1 MEAQPRSTV
10 VVRVPGKINL
20 HLGVGPLGE
29 DGYHP
34 VVSVFHAVSVF
45 DDLRAEPADEIR
57 LALLDD
63 TATGGQVQGAG
74 GAHIGDE
81 IPLGPDNLAH
91 RAAALL
97 AREAGIRDGVALTL
111 DKRIPVAAG
120 MAGGSADAAAS
131 LVACNAVWN
140 AGLSRED
147 LHHLAAQL
155 GSDVPFALLG
165 GTALGLGRG
174 EQLTPVLAR
183 GSCTWVLVLAD
194 GGLSTPAVY
203 REYDRMLEELPQDSH
218 LLRPA
223 VAQPD
228 DLLAA
233 LAAGD
238 TAGVGAALGN
248 DLQLPALRLRPA
260 LREVVETGSELGALG
275 TLVSGSGPTVA
286 MLAASEEDARRLAAG
301 IAERS
306 LGRTV
311 VVASGPVPGAR
322 LLDDESVA
330 PPA

>member
-1 MEAQPRSTV
+1 VVAQPGPSV

-20 HLGVGPLGE
+20 HLGVGPLGA

-45 DDLRAEPADEIR
+45 DDVRAEPADEIR
-57 LALLDD
+57 LALHD
-63 TATGGQVQGAG
+63 ATPTV
-74 GAHIGDE
+74 GDE
-81 IPLGPDNLAH
+81 VPLGPGNLAH
-91 RAAALL
+91 RAAVLL

-111 DKRIPVAAG
+111 EKRIPVAAG

-131 LVACNAVWN
+131 LVACNAVWD
-140 AGLSRED
+140 ARLSRDD
-147 LHHLAAQL
+147 LHDLAAQL

-183 GSCTWVLVLAD
+183 GTYSWVLVLAD

-203 REYDRMLEELPQDSH
+203 GEYDRMLEELPQDSH

-223 VAQPD
+223 VARPD

-238 TAGVGAALGN
+238 AEALGAALGN

-260 LREVVETGSELGALG
+260 LREVVELGDELGALG

-286 MLAASEEDARRLAAG
+286 MLAAAPEDAERLAA
-301 IAERS
+301 AVAKRRV
-306 LGRTV
+306 GRAV
-311 VVASGPVPGAR
+311 VVADGPVPGAR
-322 LLDDESVA
+322 LLDQDEMG